1 MARKPHRPDSVSTG
15 NSLVPVPRYD
25 RPDPTKRGGMPI
37 GSLLE
42 LARKRAGY
50 SEAAACGVLRISEY
64 ELARYEAGVRTP
76 SKALLEEFSE
86 LYDADLSG
94 DGSAEDGKLHLGW
107 ADVDLSGCSDNEDRL
122 RRIAATLR
130 SIRRVDA
137 GVPLVI
143 RTDELA
149 LIAGAL
155 DLEDPDLEDQ
165 LGNWLA
171 LPAPDAAEL
180 AGRLRTVRAEE
191 QRESRVE
198 APASSRGER

>member
-1 MARKPHRPDSVSTG
+1 MARKSPRPDSVSTG
-15 NSLVPVPRYD
+15 KSLVPVPRYD

-37 GSLLE
+37 GALLE

-50 SEAAACGVLRISEY
+50 SESAACRVLSISEY

-94 DGSAEDGKLHLGW
+94 DKSAEEGKLHLGW
-107 ADVDLSGCSDNEDRL
+107 ADVDLSGCSDNECRL

-130 SIRRVDA
+130 SIRRVDV

-155 DLEDPDLEDQ
+155 DVGDPDLEDQ
-165 LGNWLA
+165 LGDWLV
-171 LPAPDAAEL
+171 LPAPEASEL
-180 AGRLRTVRAEE
+180 AGRLRTMTAEE
-191 QRESRVE
+191 QRESPRGGAGVVE
-198 APASSRGER
+198 C